1 MKTIG
6 FIGLGTMGKPMAAN
20 LIKKGYAVIVYNRTM
35 DKAAELVELGAETA
49 ANPSEIAK
57 LSDVIITMVSND
69 ASLEQVIFGPEG
81 IIHGIRSGTAVI
93 DCSTVSP
100 TLSRRIASEL
110 GEHFVGFLDAPVT
123 GSKPAAIDGT
133 LLFMVGGDNAVL
145 DAQQDVFGTLG
156 SRIIHMGPSGSGSYA
171 KLAHN
176 TIVGINNAA
185 FAEGMMLAAQAGLD
199 PEKFLQV
206 VRLGSAGSK
215 AAELK
220 GNKIIERDFSTQ
232 FSLALMLKDLKL
244 AASLTNE
251 LRMPSPLLDS
261 AKNLFQMADSK
272 GYSEDD
278 LCSVV
283 RVYEEW
289 TNNEIQTIQTATNPT
304 TQDAETAAE
313 LAPERRRSSR
323 LQLNIQLQISVYQ
336 WEQEGAF
343 KGQTIEGTLVD
354 LSNSGL
360 QILSSFPLAEDM
372 FIVIH
377 FPKEA
382 DLPPVTGKIIR
393 ADHQEDQFRYGC
405 MLTGL
410 PPHTR
415 LKLEYYIERQLS
427 L

>member
-1 MKTIG
+1 M
-6 FIGLGTMGKPMAAN
+6 
-20 LIKKGYAVIVYNRTM
+20 
-35 DKAAELVELGAETA
+35 
-49 ANPSEIAK
+49 
-57 LSDVIITMVSND
+57 
-69 ASLEQVIFGPEG
+69 
-81 IIHGIRSGTAVI
+81 
-93 DCSTVSP
+93 
-100 TLSRRIASEL
+100 
-110 GEHFVGFLDAPVT
+110 
-123 GSKPAAIDGT
+123 
-133 LLFMVGGDNAVL
+133 
-145 DAQQDVFGTLG
+145 
-156 SRIIHMGPSGSGSYA
+156 
-171 KLAHN
+171 
-176 TIVGINNAA
+176 
-185 FAEGMMLAAQAGLD
+185 
-199 PEKFLQV
+199 
-206 VRLGSAGSK
+206 
-215 AAELK
+215 
-220 GNKIIERDFSTQ
+220 
-232 FSLALMLKDLKL
+232 
-244 AASLTNE
+244 
-251 LRMPSPLLDS
+251 
-261 AKNLFQMADSK
+261 
-272 GYSEDD
+272 
-278 LCSVV
+278 
-283 RVYEEW
+283 
-289 TNNEIQTIQTATNPT
+289 QTATNPT